1 MQVTRKDLDPLNAEM
16 VINIT
21 KEDYRQK
28 VDDVLK
34 NYKKTVSIPGFRKG
48 HVPMGMIKKQ
58 YEKAVIADEV
68 NKLLQQEM
76 DRYIKEE
83 KLDLLGGPLPKNEK
97 ATLDWDSDT
106 LDFEFEL
113 GLAPKIKTDLKVLKR
128 VVRYE
133 ITPDD
138 KMIEER
144 LTSLRKQY
152 GKLVSQKKVEK
163 GYEISAQFQNE
174 AGELDVIGVF
184 SLQDLKAKKAV
195 EAIKAAKVGE
205 LLTLATKNFFKE
217 KSKAVQ
223 ILRIDNDKFQSLSGN
238 FSVEIKEINERVLAT
253 LDKNMFDKLY
263 APDTVKS
270 EKELKEKIKEGLQA
284 QLAPQADQKLMNDI
298 ITQLVA
304 QTKFN
309 LPEAFLKRW
318 LRTSGKE
325 PLDEKGAAEEFE
337 NSEKSIRYQLI
348 EGKIIEDNNLNLN
361 FEELKAFTAEMVRN
375 QMAQY
380 GQLPEDKQLDGIV
393 SNVLKNQEE
402 TKRLSNQLMQ
412 HKLLEFYKVKAPL
425 KLKKLSYDAFVK
437 VAYGEA

>member
-1 MQVTRKDLDPLNAEM
+1 MQVTRKDIDPLNAEM
-16 VINIT
+16 VINIK

-34 NYKKTVSIPGFRKG
+34 NYKKTASIPGFRKG

-68 NKLLQQEM
+68 NKLLKQEM

-97 ATLDWDSDT
+97 SSLDWDSQT
-106 LDFEFEL
+106 LDFKFEL
-113 GLAPKIKTDLKVLKR
+113 GLAPKIEADLKVLKK

-144 LTSLRKQY
+144 LTYLRKQY

-163 GYEISAQFQNE
+163 GFEISAQFQNE
-174 AGELDVIGVF
+174 AGELDVMGVF
-184 SLQDLKAKKAV
+184 SLEDLKAKKAI

-205 LLTLATKNFFKE
+205 KLTIATKNFFKE

-223 ILRIDNDKFQSLSGN
+223 ILRINNDKFQSLSRD
-238 FSVEIKEINERVLAT
+238 FSVEIKEINERILAA
-253 LDKNMFDKLY
+253 LDKELFDKLY
-263 APDTVKS
+263 APNIVRN
-270 EKELKEKIKEGLQA
+270 EKELKEKIKEDLQA

-298 ITQLVA
+298 SAQLVE

-318 LRTSGKE
+318 LQTSGKE
-325 PLDEKGAAEEFE
+325 PLDEKDAAEEFE
-337 NSEKSIRYQLI
+337 NSEKGIRYQLI
-348 EGKIIEDNNLNLN
+348 EGKIIEDNELNLN
-361 FEELKAFTAEMVRN
+361 FEELKAFIAEMVRN

-380 GQLPEDKQLDGIV
+380 GQVPEDKQLDGIV
-393 SNVLKNQEE
+393 SNLMTNQEE
-402 TKRLSNQLMQ
+402 TKRMSDKLMQ
-412 HKLLEFYKVKAPL
+412 HKLLEFYKEKAPL
-425 KLKKLSYDAFVK
+425 KVKKLSYDAFVK
-437 VAYGEA
+437 EVYGKA

>member
-1 MQVTRKDLDPLNAEM
+1 MQVTLKDIDPLNAEM
-16 VINIT
+16 VINIK

-34 NYKKTVSIPGFRKG
+34 NYKKTASIPGFRKG

-68 NKLLQQEM
+68 NKLLKQEM
-76 DRYIKEE
+76 DRYIKDE

-97 ATLDWDSDT
+97 SSLDWDSQT
-106 LDFEFEL
+106 LDFKFEL
-113 GLAPKIKTDLKVLKR
+113 GLAPKIEADLKVLKK

-144 LTSLRKQY
+144 LTYLRKQY

-163 GYEISAQFQNE
+163 GFEISAQFQNE
-174 AGELDVIGVF
+174 AGELDVMGVF
-184 SLQDLKAKKAV
+184 SLEDLKAKKAI

-205 LLTLATKNFFKE
+205 KLTIATKNFFKE

-223 ILRIDNDKFQSLSGN
+223 ILRINNDKFQSLSRD
-238 FSVEIKEINERVLAT
+238 FSVEIKEINERILAA
-253 LDKNMFDKLY
+253 LDKELFDKLY
-263 APDTVKS
+263 APNIVRN
-270 EKELKEKIKEGLQA
+270 EKELKEKIKEDLQA

-298 ITQLVA
+298 SAQLVE

-318 LRTSGKE
+318 LQTSGKE
-325 PLDEKGAAEEFE
+325 PLDEKDAAEEFE
-337 NSEKSIRYQLI
+337 NSEKGIRYQLI
-348 EGKIIEDNNLNLN
+348 EGKIIEDNELNLN
-361 FEELKAFTAEMVRN
+361 FEELKAFIAEMVRN

-380 GQLPEDKQLDGIV
+380 GQVPEDKQLDGIV
-393 SNVLKNQEE
+393 SNLMTNQEE
-402 TKRLSNQLMQ
+402 TKRMSDKLMQ
-412 HKLLEFYKVKAPL
+412 HKLLEFYKEKAPL
-425 KLKKLSYDAFVK
+425 KVKKLSYDAFVK
-437 VAYGEA
+437 EVYGKA